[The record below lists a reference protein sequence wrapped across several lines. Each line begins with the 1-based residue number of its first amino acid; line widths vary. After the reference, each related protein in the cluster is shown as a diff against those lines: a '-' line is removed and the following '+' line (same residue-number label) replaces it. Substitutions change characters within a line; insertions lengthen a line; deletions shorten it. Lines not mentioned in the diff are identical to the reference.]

1 MLSLISNIT
10 GLTMHNFL
18 NSTADD
24 GIDLREFLLVL
35 WFYKFLI
42 AALIALC
49 VIGAGYYA
57 LNAEKKFTS
66 KAIFKLD
73 KAGGN
78 INLPGELGALISLAG
93 STSLNSSS
101 SSLSKSQFNGR
112 IFIEQVDAR
121 ANLQGDPFFNSY
133 NPNLT
138 EPIWKTVI
146 KQAIGWQKSYKN
158 VKEIIWQGILK
169 EYSRN
174 VKLKT
179 QKDGSIEILVTH
191 NNAVRAAKLAN
202 IIMDKII
209 LNQKQ
214 KYANRQDNQFA
225 YLSKALAKALSDLE
239 IAQSKLKAFALENS
253 ALPLENFAVGSL
265 QLDALRE
272 KLSRTTELH
281 MAVEGLLK
289 MLKDNTTDQANYLSL
304 RKTHPII
311 DQVEF
316 RRVLGQNEIINSWS
330 WPDFNT
336 VTAVFDTLKQRMNRL
351 QSQIDVS
358 QEDAQRSSQA
368 LEVYGRLQRE
378 EKTAEATYTVLL
390 EQVKAQSIMIGY
402 RPSTSEIYEYATP
415 TINQSAPR
423 SLLIIA
429 LGGILGLFIGSI
441 LSLALASINNVFY
454 TKKSLASAAQASLN
468 VSIKPLTSLRNK
480 SLLEIQAQ
488 IKKKPWP
495 VLNDISVEVHK
506 SGNALVVF
514 TSSRARIASIKAA
527 LALAF
532 SMQSN
537 DTNIA
542 IIDFSNKNKKQIL
555 NSNQTSIGPFIIDEN
570 KDQVSILRPTGVTIP
585 MELTSKKDFLKNIHS
600 LNKSFDLIFLCAD
613 NSDAISLLRVI
624 EGEKIFHLT
633 LARIK
638 HTKINILLSMRSLLP
653 FQGLIHD

>member
-10 GLTMHNFL
+10 GLTMHDFL

>member
-121 ANLQGDPFFNSY
+121 ANLQGDPFFNNY